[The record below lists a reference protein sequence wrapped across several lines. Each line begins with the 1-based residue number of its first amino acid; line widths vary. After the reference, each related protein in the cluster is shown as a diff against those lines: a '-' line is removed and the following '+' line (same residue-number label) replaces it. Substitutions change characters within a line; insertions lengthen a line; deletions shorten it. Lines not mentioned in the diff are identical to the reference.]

1 MTERPIAGSGP
12 GWQPVAGNAIRLVDF
27 LKLGMM
33 DAVQTRDLVA
43 DVRALPLVYLG
54 VVSHASEGHPDD
66 RAEAP
71 YVMAWTDLA
80 IVAGQIDW
88 IVAHLLD
95 PGQRMRFRTL
105 RASTLA
111 LSEEQQS

>member
-1 MTERPIAGSGP
+1 MTEQPIADDDK
-12 GWQPVAGNAIRLVDF
+12 WVPVPGNAIRLVDL
-27 LKLGMM
+27 LKLGRM
-33 DAVQTRDLVA
+33 DAVHTRDLVT

-54 VVSHASEGHPDD
+54 VVSHAPGD
-66 RAEAP
+66 RPTDLVEAP